1 MMGSLSLSL
10 SRGILGKGYNVPV
23 RLFEEGLRVI
33 RVVAEMCCVRGE
45 GEGEGKGGGRE
56 EEECFALAS
65 DDKWE
70 GEKKKKRKGARKGG
84 GITAI

>member
-45 GEGEGKGGGRE
+45 GRE

>member
-1 MMGSLSLSL
+1 MMDSLSLSL

-45 GEGEGKGGGRE
+45 GEGEGGMEGGRRRNVSRSRPMTSGK
-56 EEECFALAS
+56 A
-65 DDKWE
+65 
-70 GEKKKKRKGARKGG
+70 KKKKKEREREKGEG
-84 GITAI
+84 